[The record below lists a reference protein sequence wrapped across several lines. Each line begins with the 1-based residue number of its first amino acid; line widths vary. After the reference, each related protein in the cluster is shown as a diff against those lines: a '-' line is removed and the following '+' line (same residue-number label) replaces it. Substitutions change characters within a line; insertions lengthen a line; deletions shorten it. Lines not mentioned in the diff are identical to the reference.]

1 MADVGAWG
9 AAAAAM
15 ASAVTTVGGALKGL
29 ADLAEVKK
37 RVEAIETGALAALR
51 KKIDEHAEILLLF
64 PTLRKDVD
72 DLAARFARYRDRE
85 KDEKRHPTGSFP
97 AIDSSQGDMARRVA
111 DLEKRADKSDNRDE
125 KTSETMTQIQIA
137 LTGIARDVVHVLER
151 ARERGSRVP

>member
-15 ASAVTTVGGALKGL
+15 ASAVTTVGGAFKGL

-37 RVEAIETGALAALR
+37 RVESIETGALSAIR

-85 KDEKRHPTGSFP
+85 REDKRHPTGSFP
-97 AIDSSQGDMARRVA
+97 AIDSSGDMARRVA
-111 DLEKRADKSDNRDE
+111 ELEKRADKSDARDE
-125 KTSETMTQIQIA
+125 KIGETMTQIQIA
-137 LTGIARDVVHVLER
+137 LTGIVRDVAHVIDR
-151 ARERGSRVP
+151 IKERGSRVP